1 MNNNNISLAPL
12 QESLNYLHIKELRD
26 YCASLLLSTKGTKS
40 TLIARIIHFLK
51 TGEKIEVPKYPAISC
66 AKGNK
71 TFTPQPDSLML
82 KGLYK
87 NDLKTRIFFK
97 NLIGEYFH
105 FTAFGIDWLEERWM
119 EGKPPTYLEFAA
131 MWQKEYAYR
140 KENGSTPKDEWA
152 YINFVQR
159 YLLENPKASK
169 DNILKNWDIERKRH
183 KNLVEKFINIAK

>member
-1 MNNNNISLAPL
+1 MNNISLTSP
-12 QESLNYLHIKELRD
+12 QESLNYLHVKELKEH
-26 YCASLLLSTKGTKS
+26 CASLLLSTKGTKS
-40 TLIARIIHFLK
+40 ILISRIIHFIK
-51 TGEKIEVPKYPAISC
+51 TGEKIESPKYPSISC
-66 AKGNK
+66 AKSNK
-71 TFTPQPDSLML
+71 TFTPHPESLML

-119 EGKPPTYLEFAA
+119 EGRPPTYREFAA
-131 MWQKEYAYR
+131 MWQNEYAYR

-159 YLLENPKASK
+159 YLK
-169 DNILKNWDIERKRH
+169 DNPDAKKKDILKHWDIERQRH
-183 KNLVEKFINIAK
+183 KDLVEQLMRQKS